1 MPAEIIVTSANG
13 RRETL
18 DSPSAVQAV
27 RRVESEILHSVN
39 ALRKLREVR
48 VCSGSRVVA
57 RWRAAN
63 HWEPTLNR

>member
-1 MPAEIIVTSANG
+1 VPAVIIIVTSANG
-13 RRETL
+13 RTKTL

-39 ALRKLREVR
+39 TLRKLREVR

-57 RWRAAN
+57 RWRAIN
-63 HWEPTLNR
+63 RWEPTLH